1 MRKTQKDFG
10 DSRWA
15 TLLSPPKQGHLL
27 DKILCTIIIT
37 QVNTILLFQICISVA
52 SIYPTISESVID
64 HKILIECHQTY
75 RIRLVNCTIYKSV
88 LMEVPIEQDQT
99 YRTELVL
106 IRN

>member
-1 MRKTQKDFG
+1 MDTVDG
-10 DSRWA
+10 
-15 TLLSPPKQGHLL
+15 LLSSPLPPPKQGHLL

-52 SIYPTISESVID
+52 SIYPIFRESVID
-64 HKILIECHQTY
+64 HKILIECNQSY